1 MTLSVPGFAAHL
13 ADRPDDTALIR
24 CRRGASRT
32 TGRGELVRDCH
43 RLARTLYDAGVRP
56 GHKAVVMTRD
66 AYDLTTLAYA
76 LGVLGAVPVL
86 IEPRAEVGRCLEDV
100 APDVFIG
107 EPLAHLG
114 RRVLGWGRA
123 HVRVPLV
130 IGAAP
135 GALGR
140 RLEVHGDPS
149 IPAPS
154 PSSAAPLSLRAQDPD
169 GDPLAMIAFTSG
181 STGRPKGA
189 EYRHTTLA
197 GQIDALRTLLD
208 PRPDDVLLAGFLPVA
223 LLGPLLGPVTVAPA
237 VNHLAP
243 ARTPPRELVGP
254 VLQHRVTTILASPA
268 VLALLAGHCARHRL
282 TLPSVR
288 RILSFGAPLR
298 TGLAD
303 ALRAAVPVDA
313 EILSVYGATECLPV
327 SALDDHTL
335 RTSRLAPPAGHAGTC
350 LGRPLPGVH
359 ARILDADATGL
370 GEIAVAG
377 PTVSPAYHARPDADA
392 VAKSVTGHGVL
403 HRTGDLGRLDDE
415 GRLWFLG
422 RKAHLVTGAGFTLPT
437 EDLEAAADTAS
448 GVRRTALVG
457 AGPAVCQLPVL
468 CVESL
473 PSVTRADAL
482 AAVRAVLADHPD
494 GHRVGAVLPHRRF
507 PVDPRHNS
515 KIDRMRLA
523 GWATRRLRGRFR

>member
-1 MTLSVPGFAAHL
+1 MTVTVPGIAAHL
-13 ADRPDDTALIR
+13 AERPDTLALVQ
-24 CRRGASRT
+24 CRKGTSRRIS
-32 TGRGELVRDCH
+32 RGELVRGCH
-43 RLARTLYDAGVRP
+43 RIAQALRDAGVRP

-66 AYDLTTLAYA
+66 AYDLTAVSYA
-76 LGVLGAVPVL
+76 LVALGAVPVL
-86 IEPRAEVGRCLEDV
+86 IEPRAGVGRCLEDV

-114 RRVLGWGRA
+114 RRALRWGRP
-123 HVRVPLV
+123 HVRIPLV
-130 IGAAP
+130 TG
-135 GALGR
+135 
-140 RLEVHGDPS
+140 
-149 IPAPS
+149 PAPLL
-154 PSSAAPLSLRAQDPD
+154 PGQRLATRAPAGGIPSLRVRESD
-169 GDPLAMIAFTSG
+169 GDELAMIAFTSG

-189 EYRHTTLA
+189 EYRHATLA
-197 GQIDALRTLLD
+197 GQLDALTALMG

-223 LLGPLLGPVTVAPA
+223 LLGPLLGLTTVAPA

-243 ARTPPRELVGP
+243 ARTSPEELVGP
-254 VLQHRVTTILASPA
+254 ILEHGASIVLASPA
-268 VLALLAGHCARHRL
+268 VLTLIARHCGRRGI

-288 RILSFGAPLR
+288 QILSFGAPLR

-303 ALRAAVPVDA
+303 ALRQAVPDDA

-327 SALDDHTL
+327 SAIGDHEL
-335 RTSRLAPPAGHAGTC
+335 RAARVRPPGGHAGTC
-350 LGRPLPGVH
+350 LGQPLPGVR

-392 VAKSVTGHGVL
+392 AAKSTTDHGVL

-422 RKAHLVTGAGFTLPT
+422 RRAHLITGTGFTLAT
-437 EDLEAAADTAS
+437 EDIEAAADAAP

-457 AGPAVCQLPVL
+457 VGTAVCQLPVL
-468 CVESL
+468 CVEPL
-473 PSVTRADAL
+473 PATPRATVL
-482 AAVRAVLADHPD
+482 AAVRAALEDHPE
-494 GHRVGAVLPHRRF
+494 GHRVGALLIRSGF
-507 PVDPRHNS
+507 PTDPRHNS

-523 GWATRRLRGRFR
+523 GWAARRLRGRVR

>member
-1 MTLSVPGFAAHL
+1 MTLPVPGFAAHL
-13 ADRPDDTALIR
+13 AERPDDTALIR
-24 CRRGASRT
+24 SRRGTSRT
-32 TGRGELVRDCH
+32 TTRGELVRDCH
-43 RLARTLYDAGVRP
+43 RLAGTLYEAGVRP

-114 RRVLGWGRA
+114 RRVLGWGRG

-130 IGAAP
+130 TGAGPRVLGERVAP
-135 GALGR
+135 NG
-140 RLEVHGDPS
+140 
-149 IPAPS
+149 APS
-154 PSSAAPLSLRAQDPD
+154 TGSPPFLRPDERD
-169 GDPLAMIAFTSG
+169 GDALALIAFTSG

-189 EYRHTTLA
+189 EYRHATLA
-197 GQIDALRTLLD
+197 GQIDALKTLLD

-254 VLQHRVTTILASPA
+254 ILRHRVTTILASPA
-268 VLALLAGHCARHRL
+268 VLTLIAGHCVRHRL
-282 TLPSVR
+282 TLPPVR

-298 TGLAD
+298 TRLAD
-303 ALRAAVPVDA
+303 ALRAVVPGDA

-327 SALDDHTL
+327 SALDDHAL
-335 RTSRLAPPAGHAGTC
+335 RAARADPPAGHAGTC

-392 VAKSVTGHGVL
+392 ATKSVTDHGVL

-422 RKAHLVTGAGFTLPT
+422 RKAHLVVGAGFTLPT
-437 EDLEAAADTAS
+437 EDVEAAADTAP

-468 CVESL
+468 CVEL
-473 PSVTRADAL
+473 RRGAVRADAL
-482 AAVRAVLADHPD
+482 AAVRAVLRDHPD
-494 GHRVGAVLPHRRF
+494 GHRVGAVLPHPGF